1 MTGQLCREG
10 AEEGLAKVHV
20 DVGVN
25 ERPAPESDTP
35 AVIAS
40 LLWQSHS
47 SVTESRTNN
56 RDNRRSVR
64 CCTVSLGLLAG
75 IIAVFESNLLHF
87 RADEFGVAFRKNL
100 ERSITLYLLTGNK
113 SVEDSIPPTSI
124 RNIKTGHNT
133 NEKIYVVTL
142 QGVPNAHP
150 ANRKRLDAFIQ
161 AWNATCGQPPIVEIC
176 PGNVDTRR
184 GYGITTAYIAC
195 FHRAINDAQPN
206 PIFLE
211 DAARLSGTALC
222 AGKDWKD
229 LPRDAFFVLL
239 GGHHWKYGKKRFKGY
254 RQTLKSFGAYG
265 FVVPRRHLKAL
276 AAGYAKDLQSGSET
290 LSPDKSWYDHAKR
303 ARQHVYALD
312 PLLVYHPA
320 GYSNTWST
328 MRGIIPTNNTSIGG
342 RGWRTRTRKRRRRK
356 SQQHLWARPSSKPL
370 SN

>member
-133 NEKIYVVTL
+133 NEKNIRRNITGCAKCTPSQQKTPGCIYPGL
-142 QGVPNAHP
+142 ECDLRSAPDRRNLP
-150 ANRKRLDAFIQ
+150 RKRGYQ
-161 AWNATCGQPPIVEIC
+161 AGIWNHHRIHCVFSSRYQRC
-176 PGNVDTRR
+176 
-184 GYGITTAYIAC
+184 TA
-195 FHRAINDAQPN
+195 
-206 PIFLE
+206 E
-211 DAARLSGTALC
+211 S
-222 AGKDWKD
+222 
-229 LPRDAFFVLL
+229 
-239 GGHHWKYGKKRFKGY
+239 
-254 RQTLKSFGAYG
+254 
-265 FVVPRRHLKAL
+265 HLF
-276 AAGYAKDLQSGSET
+276 
-290 LSPDKSWYDHAKR
+290 
-303 ARQHVYALD
+303 
-312 PLLVYHPA
+312 
-320 GYSNTWST
+320 
-328 MRGIIPTNNTSIGG
+328 
-342 RGWRTRTRKRRRRK
+342 
-356 SQQHLWARPSSKPL
+356 
-370 SN
+370 